1 MVGNKGA
8 QIMPYLQAL
17 KNLYEK
23 AQREHDKERAQV
35 LAELIKG
42 QEKKGE

>member
-1 MVGNKGA
+1 MS
-8 QIMPYLQAL
+8 YLQAL

-23 AQREHDKERAQV
+23 AQRENDKDRCQT
-35 LAELIKG
+35 LKELIEI

>member
-1 MVGNKGA
+1 MD
-8 QIMPYLQAL
+8 YLTAL
-17 KNLYEK
+17 KNLHEK
-23 AQREHDKERAQV
+23 AQREHDKDRAQV

>member
-1 MVGNKGA
+1 MSY
-8 QIMPYLQAL
+8 IQAL

-23 AQREHDKERAQV
+23 AQREHDKDRAQV
-35 LAELIKG
+35 LGELIKG